1 MDAAILVHIKEG
13 KTYEEWEEIM
23 LNAYDNRKEV
33 EDGKIVYGKANDNTA
48 IILRF
53 DFDPEEMAKRLED
66 LEFME
71 RVSEVVESREMFS
84 ISPIQRPLPSCC
96 EEIDSQP
103 GAVSAISK
111 KTKGAYRS
119 GPSGLYYPLLG
130 GSENQRRPSSG
141 MLLA

>member
-1 MDAAILVHIKEG
+1 MVNKHDKYPINENSMDAAMLVHIKDG

-53 DFDPEEMAKRLED
+53 DFDPAEMAKRLED

-84 ISPIQRPLPSCC
+84 ISPIQRP
-96 EEIDSQP
+96 
-103 GAVSAISK
+103 
-111 KTKGAYRS
+111 
-119 GPSGLYYPLLG
+119 
-130 GSENQRRPSSG
+130 
-141 MLLA
+141 

>member
-1 MDAAILVHIKEG
+1 MVNKHDKYPIKGIFMDAAMLVHIKDG

-53 DFDPEEMAKRLED
+53 DFDPAEMAKRLED

-71 RVSEVVESREMFS
+71 RVAEVVESREMYS
-84 ISPIQRPLPSCC
+84 LSPMQRP
-96 EEIDSQP
+96 
-103 GAVSAISK
+103 
-111 KTKGAYRS
+111 
-119 GPSGLYYPLLG
+119 
-130 GSENQRRPSSG
+130 
-141 MLLA
+141 

>member
-48 IILRF
+48 INLRY
-53 DFDPEEMAKRLED
+53 DYDPTEMAKRLED

-84 ISPIQRPLPSCC
+84 LSAMQRS
-96 EEIDSQP
+96 
-103 GAVSAISK
+103 
-111 KTKGAYRS
+111 
-119 GPSGLYYPLLG
+119 
-130 GSENQRRPSSG
+130 
-141 MLLA
+141 